1 MMYGHGAGMSGWGYA
16 VMVLAALVLAGLLVA
31 GVLAL
36 ARLRSPTW
44 RPGAEQILQERFARG
59 EVDEDEFRSRMDEL
73 RIDSK
78 Q

>member
-1 MMYGHGAGMSGWGYA
+1 MYGHGAGMNGWGYA
-16 VMVLAALVLAGLLVA
+16 VMVLAALVIVGLVVA

-36 ARLRSPTW
+36 AQLRNPAR

-73 RIDSK
+73 RTGSK

>member
-1 MMYGHGAGMSGWGYA
+1 MYGHGAGMNGWGYA
-16 VMVLAALVLAGLLVA
+16 VLVLAALVLVGLVVA

-36 ARLRSPTW
+36 AR

-59 EVDEDEFRSRMDEL
+59 EVDGDEFRSRMDEL
-73 RIDSK
+73 HADSK